1 MLDEYQHVHEKFR
14 HILFLSEKER
24 LAFLDEPRWI
34 GYATANTIID
44 NLQGLMNKAKRPRMP
59 NLLIIGDSN
68 NGKTTLVNHFS
79 KKFGVTYLND
89 NQDAVIPIV
98 TIQAPPS
105 ANEKEL
111 YITLIEFFG
120 LPYRSTKSSVDLR
133 YQVLHAFRELNVKM
147 LIIDE
152 IHSLLTG
159 TPRQQRQIMNTIKL
173 ICNELQIPIVGVGTK
188 DAIRV
193 LHTDPQHASRFDV
206 AEIPIWSNNNDF
218 KKLLGSFEKIMPL
231 KKASN
236 LQNSELATQIYHISD
251 GNLGNI
257 HRLLV
262 ECTSDAI
269 KQGEEFITLNNIED
283 KSWLRP
289 TQGLRKIIK

>member
-1 MLDEYQHVHEKFR
+1 MLNEYQHVHEKFR
-14 HILFLSEKER
+14 HILFLSEKEK
-24 LAFLDEPRWI
+24 LEFLEQPRWI
-34 GYATANTIID
+34 GYSTANIIID
-44 NLQGLMNKAKRPRMP
+44 NLQGLMNKVKRPRMP

-68 NGKTTLVNHFS
+68 NGKTTLIKHFN
-79 KKFGVTYLND
+79 KKFGATYLNN
-89 NQDAVIPIV
+89 NQDAVIPVV

-105 ANEKEL
+105 ANEKDL

-120 LPYRSTKSSVDLR
+120 LPYRSTKSAVDLR
-133 YQVLHAFRELNVKM
+133 YQVLHAFRELHVNM

-173 ICNELQIPIVGVGTK
+173 ICNELQIPVVGVGTK
-188 DAIRV
+188 DAVRV

-218 KKLLGSFEKIMPL
+218 RKLLGSFERILPL
-231 KKASN
+231 KKPSN
-236 LQNSELATQIYHISD
+236 LQSSEMSTLIHHISE
-251 GNLGNI
+251 GNIGNI

-262 ECTSDAI
+262 ECTTDAL
-269 KQGEEFITLNNIED
+269 KAGEELITLKNIKD

-289 TQGLRKIIK
+289 TQGIRKIIR